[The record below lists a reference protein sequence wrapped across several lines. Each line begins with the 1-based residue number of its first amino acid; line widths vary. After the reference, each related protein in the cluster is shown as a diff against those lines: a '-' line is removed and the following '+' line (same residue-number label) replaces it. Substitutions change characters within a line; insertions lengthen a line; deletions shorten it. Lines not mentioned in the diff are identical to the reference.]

1 MVIIFILCLIL
12 GSLVL
17 ISFESQWLMVGVCC
31 SCVCVCR
38 CRLCFDGCGQNMGLE
53 DDYNG
58 YVI

>member
-17 ISFESQWLMVGVCC
+17 ISFESQWFDGW
-31 SCVCVCR
+31 
-38 CRLCFDGCGQNMGLE
+38 RLCFDGCGKNMGLE